1 MKQSFLF
8 TLLLVGCG
16 TATPINIT
24 EPVILNTINVTVP
37 PAIANTVK
45 EDCNNKSV
53 EKPIKPYLPNIN
65 GNMTDDEIN
74 LILIDHID
82 DLNKHIKSLE
92 KLID

>member
-16 TATPINIT
+16 TVTPTNTT

-37 PAIANTVK
+37 PINTVK

>member
-16 TATPINIT
+16 TVTPTNT
-24 EPVILNTINVTVP
+24 TDKPVIMNTINVTVP
-37 PAIANTVK
+37 PTTTVK
-45 EDCNNKSV
+45 ENCNNKSI

>member
-1 MKQSFLF
+1 MKQSFLLTF
-8 TLLLVGCG
+8 LLVGCG
-16 TATPINIT
+16 TITPTNT
-24 EPVILNTINVTVP
+24 AEPVILNTINVTVP
-37 PAIANTVK
+37 PTTATTVK
-45 EDCNNKSV
+45 EDCNNTSI

-65 GNMTDDEIN
+65 SNMTDDEIN

>member
-8 TLLLVGCG
+8 TFLLVGCG
-16 TATPINIT
+16 TVTPTNNI
-24 EPVILNTINVTVP
+24 EPLILNNTVNVTVP
-37 PAIANTVK
+37 PTIVTKAN
-45 EDCNNKSV
+45 CNNKSID
-53 EKPIKPYLPNIN
+53 KPIKPYLPNIN
-65 GNMTDDEIN
+65 SNMTDDEIN